1 MVLQRDLRG
10 AWEGLEL
17 LPEHEGWLRRAAGH
31 SPAPEATLGRLLARS
46 DPAAALRILDSVLE
60 RWPGYTPAMEDRVKA
75 LEALGRRSEAEE
87 ARLEQ
92 GRRMREGAWPIY
104 D

>member
-1 MVLQRDLRG
+1 
-10 AWEGLEL
+10 
-17 LPEHEGWLRRAAGH
+17 
-31 SPAPEATLGRLLARS
+31 LGRLLARS